1 MPDDD
6 NINKNIPKILSDDS
20 ATEKEVLEN
29 VEVFYKALTTGDQ
42 NAIGSVFSKTQSN
55 EVSEVRPM
63 LFSIFLRMK
72 CSTKYCTEKIISNIL
87 VAIVNYR
94 S

>member
-6 NINKNIPKILSDDS
+6 NVHKNIPKVLSDDS

-29 VEVFYKALTTGDQ
+29 VKVFYKALTTGDQ

-63 LFSIFLRMK
+63 LFSIFF
-72 CSTKYCTEKIISNIL
+72 TN
-87 VAIVNYR
+87 
-94 S
+94 

>member
-6 NINKNIPKILSDDS
+6 NVNNNIPKILSDDS

-42 NAIGSVFSKTQSN
+42 NAIENVYSKTPSN
-55 EVSEVRPM
+55 EVSEVRPT
-63 LFSIFLRMK
+63 LFSIFFANKMF
-72 CSTKYCTEKIISNIL
+72 CQIL
-87 VAIVNYR
+87 Y
-94 S
+94 

>member
-42 NAIGSVFSKTQSN
+42 NAIESVFSKTPSN

-63 LFSIFLRMK
+63 LFSIFF
-72 CSTKYCTEKIISNIL
+72 TNKISCQIL
-87 VAIVNYR
+87 Y
-94 S
+94 

>member
-6 NINKNIPKILSDDS
+6 NVNNNIPKFLSDDS

-42 NAIGSVFSKTQSN
+42 NAIESVFSKTPSN

-63 LFSIFLRMK
+63 LFSMSLRIQ
-72 CSTKYCTEKIISNIL
+72 YFAIIPTFL
-87 VAIVNYR
+87 VAIKKIKL
-94 S
+94 